1 MLFFANAGAILRF
14 MAQEVVPVGVDTI
27 NYVGKK
33 AKPGIQNI
41 ADAVASGIAEENPD
55 GENVPVDIRL
65 SKLKD
70 LFIKD

>member
-1 MLFFANAGAILRF
+1 MFFANAGAILRF